1 MAKASRAGD
10 AHANTPELKNG
21 CVLRVLE
28 AWREE
33 PRDAPRMVL
42 ALCCGWR
49 GCLLWLMPPA
59 MCNLLAWCMCDFL
72 RVPAR
77 GAARCYRR
85 GGGVDQICRGKG

>member
-33 PRDAPRMVL
+33 PR
-42 ALCCGWR
+42 
-49 GCLLWLMPPA
+49 
-59 MCNLLAWCMCDFL
+59 
-72 RVPAR
+72 
-77 GAARCYRR
+77 
-85 GGGVDQICRGKG
+85 